1 MRRQSRL
8 FRDADSLRLCRMPIE
23 SEHVVRLGDRSSSC
37 SEFSRGYAEA
47 FFESFRKT
55 ALTRETELFRYIRKG
70 NVGFFEH
77 PACPIHANRP
87 SVLLGRHAFGLLEE
101 ARELAWARTGY
112 PADFIG

>member
-37 SEFSRGYAEA
+37 SEFSRGYAET

-70 NVGFFEH
+70 M
-77 PACPIHANRP
+77 
-87 SVLLGRHAFGLLEE
+87 SVSSSIRHA
-101 ARELAWARTGY
+101 RSMRTDRAYSWGVM
-112 PADFIG
+112 PSACLKRRVS